1 MIRVAN
7 HPAQSRDLPFAGSGN
22 HRTRRRGRKPRPF
35 KSKLAKCVEIVPPL
49 RFGKGGWLKLN
60 YCTVSVVDPV
70 IPPEL
75 APITVVPAAMQFAW
89 PPTLGAL
96 AMVATVACDELQ

>member
-1 MIRVAN
+1 VMPSDDKLGAY
-7 HPAQSRDLPFAGSGN
+7 S
-22 HRTRRRGRKPRPF
+22 RRGHGRNGSNGLLRR
-35 KSKLAKCVEIVPPL
+35 SSVPTFVL
-49 RFGKGGWLKLN
+49 GASENAF

-70 IPPEL
+70 VPPEL
-75 APITVVPAAMQFAW
+75 APMVVVPAAIQLAW